1 MRKILVIIFSSFIF
15 SGLTSVL
22 AQSVA
27 SIKAD
32 RENFIWG
39 EGSATTLDKAKKVA
53 LDMLVNQISGQ
64 VESKYDQTI
73 KEENNVTKGGGS
85 FSEKVFFKERFL
97 SLLYSDLTEYK
108 QYLKLIY
115 LSSVFFS
122 LNFVAHWG

>member
-1 MRKILVIIFSSFIF
+1 MKIKLLFLCLFEFVFFYSSFSQSVEEVKNDRKIY
-15 SGLTSVL
+15 
-22 AQSVA
+22 
-27 SIKAD
+27 
-32 RENFIWG
+32 IWG
-39 EGSATTLDKAKKVA
+39 EGSAATIERARKSA
-53 LDMLVNQISGQ
+53 LDMLVNQISVQ
-64 VESKYDQTI
+64 VESKYEQTI
-73 KEENNVTKGGGS
+73 KEESNATNGGGS